1 MAKLLKSLK
10 ETNWLS
16 LAVIVLFIF
25 IPLYPKFPLVNVP
38 GTYVAIRVE
47 DLLVMAI
54 VLFWLALEIK
64 NGFPVLRDRVSQ
76 LILLYL
82 AIGGLSFFS
91 ALLITKNIS
100 SHLAL
105 LHWFRRFEYMS
116 LFFVAYASVKE
127 MRNVVSYAWAILLAT
142 IGVVI
147 YGLGQKFFAWPVVST
162 MNEEFSKG
170 LLLQL
175 SEWARV
181 NSTFA
186 GHYDLAAYLVMI
198 LALTIG
204 LMVGLK
210 KKASKVAVGLVGF
223 FSLYLL
229 VLTASRVSFIA
240 YLMAMV
246 LILISLKKYWWV
258 GPVLAVSLMLVF
270 LSADF
275 VQRYATTFNID
286 LSALS
291 TRIKLF
297 EQAKEEA
304 IIQTPVTEEEPKGT
318 VAQRPKPSP
327 KAKKEAE
334 EATVTAEAWKPTTE
348 MAVEYSSGIRF
359 NVEWPRSLRA
369 FAKNPLLGTGYS
381 SVTLATDNDYL
392 RILAETGLLG
402 FLSFWLIF
410 LEIGRRVILFFQ
422 KEKKTFAK
430 AMVVALA
437 GAAIGLFANAIFI
450 DVFEASKV
458 AFVFWLLMGTLMG
471 LMALKPVKLKT

>member
-25 IPLYPKFPLVNVP
+25 IPLYPKFPLVNIP

-54 VLFWLALEIK
+54 VLFWFLLEVK

-142 IGVVI
+142 IGVVV

-210 KKASKVAVGLVGF
+210 KKASKVAVGLIGF
-223 FSLYLL
+223 SSLYLL

-240 YLMAMV
+240 YLMAIV
-246 LILISLKKYWWV
+246 LVLISLKKYWWL
-258 GPVLAVSLMLVF
+258 GPVLVISFMLLF

-297 EQAKEEA
+297 EQAKQEA
-304 IIQTPVTEEEPKGT
+304 IVQTPVTEEEPKET
-318 VAQRPKPSP
+318 VARRPKPSP
-327 KAKKEAE
+327 KETE
-334 EATVTAEAWKPTTE
+334 EEKATAAAEAWKPTTE

-359 NVEWPRSLRA
+359 DVEWPRSLRA
-369 FAKNPLLGTGYS
+369 FKKNPLLGTGYS

-392 RILAETGLLG
+392 RALAETGLLG

-422 KEKKTFAK
+422 KEKTTFAK

-458 AFVFWLLMGTLMG
+458 AFVFWLLMGTLVG
-471 LMALKPVKLKT
+471 LMALKPAKLET